1 VEDLSLS
8 TLIWLRMA
16 RFVQNSNQVSNEYLR
31 QFGIT
36 VAQFEALAHIRNF
49 QPITQSDLAAG
60 LTVSGGGIS
69 RMLTRLEREGMI
81 RREQEWKTKHISL
94 TAAGREL
101 IDRAYPVQVAQQS
114 TMFDVLDED
123 EKRQLHALMKKL
135 YDNSRRLRDEGP
147 PQGRGPQPGEGQ
159 QRGF

>member
-1 VEDLSLS
+1 
-8 TLIWLRMA
+8 MA

-36 VAQFEALAHIRNF
+36 VAQFEALAAIRNF
-49 QPITQSDLAAG
+49 QPFTQSDLAAG

-69 RMLTRLEREGMI
+69 RMLARLEREGLI

-94 TAAGREL
+94 TAEGRAL

-114 TMFDVLDED
+114 TMSDCLDED
-123 EKRQLHALMKKL
+123 ETPQLHALMKRL
-135 YDNSRRLRDEGP
+135 Y
-147 PQGRGPQPGEGQ
+147 
-159 QRGF
+159 

>member
-1 VEDLSLS
+1 MEDLSLS

-69 RMLTRLEREGMI
+69 RMLARLEREGLI

-94 TAAGREL
+94 TAEGRAL

-135 YDNSRRLRDEGP
+135 YDNSRKLRDEGP
-147 PQGRGPQPGEGQ
+147 QSGGDQQPDEGHQ
-159 QRGF
+159 QSI